1 MMGWCEVLLLGII
14 VCLCLSANAGAP
26 SSLKLVN
33 LVYRHGDR
41 SPTLTYP
48 KNPNLVN
55 ETWPQGLG
63 WLSTFGMQEQYSL
76 GRFLRRRYNGFLSDK
91 YIHTEIQV
99 QSSNVDRCL
108 MSAYSNL
115 AGLYPPSGD
124 QVWNSNIPWQP
135 IPVHTRPEEEDNELN
150 MGEDCPW
157 YDQLYNAS
165 LKSDRVKEE
174 ESQNKAFYEF
184 ITRVTGVS
192 HESIADIWQ
201 IAGFL
206 THSSV
211 RSSTTSRG
219 HPGSTQ
225 QYKKLR
231 DLESWG
237 FDLMFRGQEESR
249 LKGGPLLSH
258 WINLTREKIKN
269 QTTDIVKMNMFSAH
283 DTTVA
288 AILSALRVYNKLSP
302 PYTSTVFME
311 LHQNTSGDFYIEL
324 YFRNTTS
331 RDPNDDTAP
340 HNLTIPGCDFKCPF
354 TQFVSLTR
362 DMVPTD
368 WKKECDIG
376 GSAELKFNL
385 ATIIAVSVASCVV
398 LILIL
403 VILVMCCK
411 RQRSS
416 GGFGYKMTI

>member
-1 MMGWCEVLLLGII
+1 MTGWGEVIFLSITAS
-14 VCLCLSANAGAP
+14 LCLSATAEAP
-26 SSLKLVN
+26 STLKLVN

-41 SPTLTYP
+41 SPTVTYP

-63 WLSTFGMQEQYSL
+63 WLTTFGMQEQYSL
-76 GRFLRRRYNGFLSDK
+76 GRFLRRRYKGFLSDK
-91 YIHTEIQV
+91 YIHTEIRV
-99 QSSNVDRCL
+99 ESSDVDRCL

-124 QVWNSNIPWQP
+124 QLWNSSILWQP

-150 MGEDCPW
+150 MGEDCPR

-165 LKSDRVKEE
+165 LKSDRVKKE
-174 ESQNKAFYEF
+174 ESQNKGFYEF
-184 ITRVTGVS
+184 ITSVTGVS

-201 IAGFL
+201 IADTLFCEKL
-206 THSSV
+206 HNVSWPSWV
-211 RSSTTSRG
+211 NSTV
-219 HPGSTQ
+219 
-225 QYKKLR
+225 YKKLR

-237 FDLMFRGQEESR
+237 FDLMYYGKEESR

-288 AILSALRVYNKLSP
+288 AVLSALRVYNKLSP
-302 PYTSTVFME
+302 PYTSTVIME
-311 LHQNTSGDFYIEL
+311 LHQNTLGDFYVEM

-331 RDPNDDTAP
+331 RDPNDDTQP
-340 HNLTIPGCDFKCPF
+340 YNLTIPGCDFKCPF
-354 TQFVSLTR
+354 NQFVSLTR

-368 WKKECDIG
+368 WKKECDITG
-376 GSAELKFNL
+376 WSQLKFNL
-385 ATIIAVSVASCVV
+385 ATIIAISVASGVV
-398 LILIL
+398 LILLL
-403 VILVMCCK
+403 VILIMCCK
-411 RQRSS
+411 RRRNT
-416 GGFGYKMTI
+416 GGFSYKMTI